1 MVSCCSRISK
11 LFFLLETSE
20 SLIEAEFHQIKHP
33 LVIQFVTFLG
43 CLCDPF
49 QWLSHLKLGDE
60 KVTAWI
66 TCHLA
71 TLFSFS
77 VLFRVPLDLLRPSSK
92 QKLRWRSHH
101 PDWAHH
107 HFGGL
112 GRVCARCFRG
122 NSELLMAWSWVNRSP
137 SSPNGPIM
145 AKQKTPIILLI
156 VQKSQHN
163 HCLDV

>member
-11 LFFLLETSE
+11 LFFFWNLWISDRSGVSPNQASPGDSIRDL
-20 SLIEAEFHQIKHP
+20 FGM
-33 LVIQFVTFLG
+33 FMW
-43 CLCDPF
+43 PF
-49 QWLSHLKLGDE
+49 SMVSRHLKLGDE

-122 NSELLMAWSWVNRSP
+122 NSELLMAWSWVNRCIPHPTDP
-137 SSPNGPIM
+137 SWRS
-145 AKQKTPIILLI
+145 KKLQ
-156 VQKSQHN
+156 SY
-163 HCLDV
+163 CW